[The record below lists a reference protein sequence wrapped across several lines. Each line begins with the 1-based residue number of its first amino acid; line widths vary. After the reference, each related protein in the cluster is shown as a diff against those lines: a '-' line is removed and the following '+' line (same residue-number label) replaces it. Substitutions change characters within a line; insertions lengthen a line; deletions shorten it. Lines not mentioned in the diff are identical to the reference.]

1 MYYNIIHIKK
11 VLIWESEDELSN
23 IIINETMIEENID
36 PLMSLSPMYVKPD
49 AGFTIA
55 TTGESEVMTSS
66 IVGSSL
72 DEWAVG
78 SACYMCHTCT
88 NFGVQGTEGRP
99 CAKGLSDLIKRRSKA
114 RMDAQVTRRNGK

>member
-1 MYYNIIHIKK
+1 MKM
-11 VLIWESEDELSN
+11 LIWESENKMSKIL
-23 IIINETMIEENID
+23 INETMIEENID
-36 PLMSLSPMYVKPD
+36 PLMSLSPIYVKPD
-49 AGFTIA
+49 AGFNLA
-55 TTGESEVMTSS
+55 AMGDSEDISTS

-99 CAKGLSDLIKRRSKA
+99 CAKGLSDLIKRRSKV
-114 RMDAQVTRRNGK
+114 RMDAQVARRNGN